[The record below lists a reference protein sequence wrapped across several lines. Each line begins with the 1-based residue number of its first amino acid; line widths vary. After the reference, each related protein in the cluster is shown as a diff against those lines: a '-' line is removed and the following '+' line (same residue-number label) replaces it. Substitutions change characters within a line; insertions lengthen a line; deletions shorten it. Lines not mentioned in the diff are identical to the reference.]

1 MARVLSNRK
10 AADGLFLLAIGA
22 ALTSLILFPGQAVE
36 AARSGW
42 ELCCS
47 VIIPSLFPFFVLSSL
62 CVELGLVRYLSL
74 AMERFMQPLFG
85 VSGACAPAFA
95 LGIIGGYPVGA
106 RTAISLYEKRYISK
120 DETERLLAFCNNCG
134 PAFILGVAGASVFH
148 SSGAGLL
155 LYGAH
160 IAASVLVGV
169 LLKPRGRGNRQVR
182 TGAAPVRVQAVGFAS
197 AFTSCVK
204 DSFFSTL
211 SICAFVTF
219 FTVVVRM
226 LFLTGLMTAAASA
239 LSWVLGRFG
248 LTADLAQRLLI
259 GVIELSSGVWSL
271 ADAAGSLPGRLSMAA
286 FILGWAGL
294 SVHCQVLSFLG
305 STGLRVRTYLMGKL
319 LHGLFSA
326 ALVWALARTLPL
338 KQPVSAY
345 LAQEV
350 SGLANLNFSAALTAS
365 TISAGCVWLV
375 VMGICLWMMAK
386 AASHRRRNVL

>member
-1 MARVLSNRK
+1 MARVLSSRK
-10 AADGLFLLAIGA
+10 AVDGLFLLALGA
-22 ALTSLILFPGQAVE
+22 ALLSLLLYPAQAVE

-42 ELCCS
+42 ELCCG

-74 AMERFMQPLFG
+74 AMQRVMQPLFG

-106 RTAISLYEKRYISK
+106 RTAISLYEKRYITRY
-120 DETERLLAFCNNCG
+120 EAEHLLAFCNNCG

-160 IAASVLVGV
+160 IAASVLVGMV
-169 LLKPRGRGNRQVR
+169 MKPRG
-182 TGAAPVRVQAVGFAS
+182 TGGREAVPAAVPASVPPAGFAT
-197 AFTSCVK
+197 AFTGCVK

-211 SICAFVTF
+211 GICAFVIF

-226 LFLTGLMTAAASA
+226 LFLTGAMTAAAAA
-239 LSWVLGRFG
+239 LGWVLGRFG
-248 LTADLAQRLLI
+248 LTADLAERLLI
-259 GVIELSSGVWSL
+259 GIIELSSGVWSL
-271 ADAAGSLPGRLSMAA
+271 ADAAGTLPGRLSMAA

-305 STGLRVRTYLMGKL
+305 TTGLRVRTYLFGKL

-326 ALVWALARTLPL
+326 ALVWGLARLLPL
-338 KQPVSAY
+338 REPVAVY
-345 LAQEV
+345 LAREV
-350 SGLANLNFSAALTAS
+350 SGLASMNFSAALTAS
-365 TISAGCVWLV
+365 TVAAGCVWLV
-375 VMGICLWMMAK
+375 VMVICLGMMAK
-386 AASHRRRNVL
+386 EAFHRRRNVV

>member
-1 MARVLSNRK
+1 MARVLSDRK
-10 AADGLFLLAIGA
+10 AADGLFLLALGA
-22 ALTSLILFPGQAVE
+22 ALLSLLLYPGQAVE

-74 AMERFMQPLFG
+74 AMQRIMQPLFG

-106 RTAISLYEKRYISK
+106 RTAISLYEKRYITK
-120 DETERLLAFCNNCG
+120 FEAEHLLAFCNNCG
-134 PAFILGVAGASVFH
+134 PAFILGVAGAGVFH

-169 LLKPRGRGNRQVR
+169 LMKPRGKGSVEGR
-182 TGAAPVRVQAVGFAS
+182 TAAVPAPVQPPGFAA
-197 AFTSCVK
+197 AFTGCVK

-211 SICAFVTF
+211 GICAFVIF

-226 LFLTGLMTAAASA
+226 LFLTGAMAAAAAA
-239 LSWVLGRFG
+239 LAWALGRFG

-271 ADAAGSLPGRLSMAA
+271 AEAAGSLPGRLSMAA

-305 STGLRVRTYLMGKL
+305 STGLRVRTYLVGKL
-319 LHGLFSA
+319 LHGILSA
-326 ALVWALARTLPL
+326 ALVWGLARLLPL
-338 KQPVSAY
+338 SEPVSVY
-345 LAQEV
+345 LAREV
-350 SGLANLNFSAALTAS
+350 SGLVSMNFSAALTAS
-365 TISAGCVWLV
+365 TIAAGCVWLA
-375 VMGICLWMMAK
+375 VMAICLGMMAK
-386 AASHRRRNVL
+386 EASHRRRNVV